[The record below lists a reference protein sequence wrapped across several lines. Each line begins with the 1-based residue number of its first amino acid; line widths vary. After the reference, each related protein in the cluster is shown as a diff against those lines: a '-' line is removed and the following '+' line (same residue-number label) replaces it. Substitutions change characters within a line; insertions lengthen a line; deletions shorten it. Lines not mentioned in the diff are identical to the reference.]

1 MAITVQAIENKEFKT
16 KRLNGYDPEDV
27 DLFLDEICD
36 HMIAM
41 QEEMDR
47 LHAQLAMQ
55 QAAPAP
61 VPAPYFAPQPEPVP
75 VPPPFVE
82 EKKPDQDSAEAAQ
95 KLLLRA
101 QKVYDETVADARREA
116 EKILSGARA
125 QNDLGAMTAEKA
137 ALQEE
142 IDMLRAAARDY
153 RNRFLRLVEDQRH
166 VLASEKALFDAE

>member
-1 MAITVQAIENKEFKT
+1 MAITVQAIESKEFKI

-36 HMIAM
+36 HIIAM

-47 LHAQLAMQ
+47 LRTQLSVQ
-55 QAAPAP
+55 QMAAPV
-61 VPAPYFAPQPEPVP
+61 VPAPYYAQQESAP

-82 EKKPDQDSAEAAQ
+82 EKNPETDPSDAAQ
-95 KLLLRA
+95 KLLIRA
-101 QKVYDETVADARREA
+101 QKVYDETVADAKREA
-116 EKILSGARA
+116 ERILSGARSSS
-125 QNDLGAMTAEKA
+125 DLADMTAEKA

-153 RNRFLRLVEDQRH
+153 RSRFLRLVEDQRH
-166 VLASEKALFDAE
+166 VLSSEKALFDEE